1 MSTPAFIPGLD
12 LSRLLFEEAVA
23 PLLAEEHPGLR
34 YAAARVGSGSE
45 VLGFDTPRSAD
56 HEWGPRLDLFV
67 SARDAD
73 ELAGPIRT
81 LLSER
86 LPKRIG
92 GWPTNF
98 REKDDPLD
106 PVGQMAETPGPVN
119 HRISVQSVSGWL
131 RRQLGVDGL
140 TDPTTLEW
148 LAMPQQRLA
157 EAAGGAVYRDDTGEL
172 TRARAML
179 TWYPDQIW
187 RYLLA
192 CQWQRIS
199 QQEAFAG
206 RAAEV
211 GDELGSALV
220 VARLARDLVRLAL
233 LFARRYAPY
242 DKWLGSAFAQLPS
255 AQRLGPRLRGAV
267 GASDHETRERELARA
282 YAIAGQLHNETGLTA
297 AIDPTPRH
305 YYGRPFL
312 VLHAERF
319 AEALRATISD
329 PELRTLPA
337 TGGVDQWADSADLLH
352 QPAAIRAALHALAT
366 EPGRLGV
373 DSVR

>member
-1 MSTPAFIPGLD
+1 VTSPAFIPGLE
-12 LSRLLFEEAVA
+12 LSRVLFEEAVA

-45 VLGFDTPRSAD
+45 VLGFDTLRSAD
-56 HEWGPRLDLFV
+56 HEWGPRLDLFL

-73 ELAGPIRT
+73 ELAEPIRA

-86 LPKRIG
+86 LPKRIR

-106 PVGQMAETPGPVN
+106 PVGRMAEASGPVT
-119 HRISVQSVSGWL
+119 HRVSVQSVSGWL
-131 RRQLGVDGL
+131 RHQLGVDGL

-157 EAAGGAVYRDDTGEL
+157 EAVAGAVYRDDTGEL
-172 TRARAML
+172 SRVRGML

-199 QQEAFAG
+199 QQEAFVG

-211 GDELGSALV
+211 GDELGSVLV

-233 LFARRYAPY
+233 LCARRYAPY
-242 DKWLGSAFAQLPS
+242 DKWLGSTFAQLPS
-255 AQRLGPRLRGAV
+255 AQRLGPHLRGAV
-267 GASDHETRERELARA
+267 GASDHGTRERELARA
-282 YAIAGQLHNETGLTA
+282 YEIAGRLHNETGLTA
-297 AIDPTPRH
+297 RIDPTPRN

-329 PELRTLPA
+329 PQLRALPA
-337 TGGVDQWADSADLLH
+337 TGGVDQWTDSTELVH
-352 QPAAIRAALHALAT
+352 EPAAIRAALGALAT
-366 EPGRLGV
+366 EAGV
-373 DSVR
+373 SE

>member
-1 MSTPAFIPGLD
+1 VPAPDFLPGLE

-23 PLLAEEHPGLR
+23 PVLAEEHPRLR
-34 YAAARVGSGSE
+34 YAAARVGPGSE

-67 SARDAD
+67 ADQDAGD
-73 ELAGPIRT
+73 LAEPIRT
-81 LLSER
+81 LLGER
-86 LPKRIG
+86 LPKRIR

-106 PVGQMAETPGPVN
+106 PVGQMHETPGPVN
-119 HRISVQSVSGWL
+119 HRVSVQSIPGWFGH
-131 RRQLGVDGL
+131 RLGWDGMRE
-140 TDPTTLEW
+140 PTMLEW

-157 EAAGGAVYRDDTGEL
+157 EAVGGAVYRDDTGEL

-179 TWYPDQIW
+179 AWYPDQIW

-199 QQEAFAG
+199 QHEAFVG

-211 GDELGSALV
+211 GDELGSSLV

-233 LFARRYAPY
+233 LLARRYAPY
-242 DKWLGSAFAQLPS
+242 DKWLGSAFADLPS
-255 AQRLGPRLRGAV
+255 AERLGPHLRRAV
-267 GASDHETRERELARA
+267 TASDHETRERELARA
-282 YAIAGQLHNETGLTA
+282 FEVAGELHNEAGLTA
-297 AIDPTPRH
+297 PIDPTPRH
-305 YYGRPFL
+305 YYGRPYL
-312 VLHAERF
+312 VLRAERF

-329 PELRTLPA
+329 PELRRLPA
-337 TGGVDQWADSADLLH
+337 TGCVDQWADSTDLLH
-352 QPAAIRAALHALAT
+352 QPAAIRAALGAL
-366 EPGRLGV
+366 
-373 DSVR
+373 DS